1 MNRLVV
7 INSKQLEAKEYN
19 GERVITAWDIA
30 EVHGRNVKRVNEQF
44 RRNKSK
50 LIAGVDYFVLT
61 REEFS
66 KSFSATA
73 LSKFSNNKEIP
84 IYTEAGYLMLIRTF
98 EDDLSWKI
106 QRELINNYFRN
117 RGLKIPTTMKEALEI
132 TLSLENKNQEL
143 QAKIEQ
149 NKPKLAYLNSVLQ
162 SKGTL
167 LATEIAAD
175 YGMSAMA
182 LNTILNKA
190 RLIRKVGSQWVL
202 YKKHMGEDY
211 MDSETIPY
219 IDKDTGEDRIKIQNK
234 WTQKGREKIHEILT
248 GLGISAVMNGESE

>member
-1 MNRLVV
+1 MNELVV
-7 INSKQLEAKEYN
+7 INSKQLEAKEHN

-30 EVHGRNVKRVNEQF
+30 EVHGREVKKINQQF
-44 RRNKSK
+44 ERNKDK
-50 LIAGVDYFVLT
+50 LVEGEDYFILN
-61 REEFS
+61 REEFFES
-66 KSFSATA
+66 HKVTQ
-73 LSKFSNNKEIP
+73 KFIPNNVKEIP
-84 IYTEAGYLMLIRTF
+84 LFTESGYLMLVKTF
-98 EDDLSWKI
+98 SDDLSWAI
-106 QRELINNYFRN
+106 QKQLIKSYFRN
-117 RGLKIPTTMKEALEI
+117 RVLRIPATMEEALEI
-132 TLSLENKNQEL
+132 TLSLENKNQVL

-175 YGMSAMA
+175 YDMSAMA

-248 GLGISAVMNGESE
+248 GLGISAVMDGEV